1 MLVFLPILIIICLD
15 YILVLT
21 LLVFVYLLQLQNNL
35 RDLIQRFETFCICLF
50 YKQY

>member
-1 MLVFLPILIIICLD
+1 MPILIIIYLD

-21 LLVFVYLLQLQNNL
+21 LLILVYLLRLQNNL
-35 RDLIQRFETFCICLF
+35 KDLIQRFEIFRICLF